1 MAKQSLYLSVAAAVL
16 SSALSTPAAFAQS
29 APGVGNAIEEVVVTA
44 RKREGSLQS
53 VPVAVSAFPAN
64 NWRARASAARTTS
77 PARRPASRSSRP
89 PKSSDL
95 VVFGIRGQVASD
107 VLLTVEPAVGVYLDG
122 FNVPHPYGL
131 SAGPPRARWADCA
144 TARPAVPRHPLGGG

>member
-16 SSALSTPAAFAQS
+16 SSALATPAAFAQS

-53 VPVAVSAFPAN
+53 VPVAVSAFSGEQL
-64 NWRARASAARTTS
+64 ARQGVRSADDIARQTPSVQIVQAS
-77 PARRPASRSSRP
+77 
-89 PKSSDL
+89 KSSDL

-122 FNVPHPYGL
+122 FNVPHPSGL